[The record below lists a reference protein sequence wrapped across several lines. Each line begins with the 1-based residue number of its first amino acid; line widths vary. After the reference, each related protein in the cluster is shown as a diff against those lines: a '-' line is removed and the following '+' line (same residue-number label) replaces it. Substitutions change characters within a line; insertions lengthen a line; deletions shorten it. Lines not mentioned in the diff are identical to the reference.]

1 MRRWVAVVLAVLIL
15 VAASG
20 CRRVRIEDTQTAGT
34 DSASIALGDARS
46 AEVDLKFGAGTLVVG
61 SKTASDTLMTGTFE
75 TAPETLLPEVDYE
88 VADGIGRLS
97 VKQPPHRAFSAVGYR
112 NEWDVR
118 LAEGVPMRLDVE
130 AGAGE
135 CTLELGGLDLSELSV
150 SAGAGE
156 FTVDLTGDWTHDVDA
171 EISGGVG
178 EMTLRVPRDV
188 GVRVRSQSGIGEV
201 SADGFRI
208 EGGAYVNESYGTSPV
223 TLDIDLQQGVGD
235 VRLAVAD

>member
-1 MRRWVAVVLAVLIL
+1 MKRWMVAVLVVLVL

-20 CRRVRIEDTQTAGT
+20 CRRVRIEDTETAGR
-34 DSASIALGDARS
+34 DSASIALGDARG
-46 AEVDLKFGAGTLVVG
+46 AEVELKFGAGTLLVG
-61 SKTASDTLMTGTFE
+61 SKTDSDTLMTGTFE
-75 TAPETLLPEVDYE
+75 TVPERLLPEMDYE
-88 VADGIGRLS
+88 VADGVGRLS
-97 VKQPPHRAFSAVGYR
+97 VTQPPVSAFSAPGYR
-112 NEWDVR
+112 NEWDLR

-156 FTVDLTGDWTHDVDA
+156 FTVDLTGDWTHDLDA

-188 GVRVRSQSGIGEV
+188 GVRVRSQSGIGSV
-201 SADGFRI
+201 SAEGLRI
-208 EGGAYVNESYGTSPV
+208 DGGAYVNEAYGTSPV
-223 TLDIDLQQGVGD
+223 TLDIDLQQGVGE
-235 VRLAVAD
+235 VRLVVAD

>member
-1 MRRWVAVVLAVLIL
+1 MKRWMVVVLAVLVL

-20 CRRVRIEDTQTAGT
+20 CRRVRIEDTDLAGT

-46 AEVDLKFGAGTLVVG
+46 AEVDLEFGAGTLVVG
-61 SKTASDTLMTGTFE
+61 SKAASDTLMTGAFE
-75 TAPETLLPEVDYE
+75 TVPERLLPEVDYE
-88 VADGIGRLS
+88 VADGIGRLK
-97 VKQPPHRAFSAVGYR
+97 VTQPPHSAFSAAGYR

-118 LAEGVPMRLDVE
+118 LAEGVPMRLEVD

-156 FTVDLTGDWTHDVDA
+156 LTVDLAGEWTRDLDA

-178 EMTLRVPRDV
+178 EVTLRVPRDV
-188 GVRVRSQSGIGEV
+188 GVRVRSQSGIGSV
-201 SADGFRI
+201 SAEGFRI
-208 EGGAYVNESYGTSPV
+208 DGGAYVNGAYGSSPV

-235 VRLAVAD
+235 VRLEVAD